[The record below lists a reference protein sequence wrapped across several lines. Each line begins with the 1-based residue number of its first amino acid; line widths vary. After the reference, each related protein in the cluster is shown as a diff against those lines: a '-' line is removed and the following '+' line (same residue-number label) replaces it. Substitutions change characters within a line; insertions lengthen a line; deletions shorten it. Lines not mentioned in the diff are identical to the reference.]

1 MNFLILGDIV
11 GNPGQLALN
20 KNLKELIQNNQI
32 DFTIVN
38 GENAADPGV
47 GITKNN

>member
-20 KNLKELIQNNQI
+20 KNLKELIQKNQI
-32 DFTIVN
+32 IY
-38 GENAADPGV
+38 
-47 GITKNN
+47 GINLKL